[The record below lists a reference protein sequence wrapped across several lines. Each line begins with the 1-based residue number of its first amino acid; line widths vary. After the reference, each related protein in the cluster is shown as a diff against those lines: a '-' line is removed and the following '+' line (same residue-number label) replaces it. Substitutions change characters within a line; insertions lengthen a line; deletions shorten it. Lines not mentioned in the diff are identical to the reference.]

1 MFATL
6 DIILIDLF
14 TAEVDFIKIGSAPSF
29 IKRGKRVGIVTS
41 SSLPIGIVDN
51 LDIVSEKRLL
61 SPGDILILVSDG
73 VVEVNRQQSG
83 EDWISNLLSGIDE
96 TDPQII
102 AELILAGALALCQGI
117 PRDDMTVMAVKLAVN
132 NGLN

>member
-1 MFATL
+1 M
-6 DIILIDLF
+6 
-14 TAEVDFIKIGSAPSF
+14 
-29 IKRGKRVGIVTS
+29 
-41 SSLPIGIVDN
+41 
-51 LDIVSEKRLL
+51 
-61 SPGDILILVSDG
+61 ILVSDG

-132 NGLN
+132 NG